1 MYAIEISDLSFTYE
15 NRTTPALDHVNLR
28 VKDQES
34 VLLAGASGS
43 GKPTLLKCINGLIPH
58 RYIGQYS
65 GQVNLAGKPV
75 AALDLDELSLVV
87 GTVLQE
93 PDKQLVSSSVENDVA
108 FGAKKERT
116 WYRTVQFR
124 PADYMALVVIGCCL
138 IFAVYLRTRFTTYWI
153 PT

>member
-1 MYAIEISDLSFTYE
+1 M
-15 NRTTPALDHVNLR
+15 
-28 VKDQES
+28 
-34 VLLAGASGS
+34 
-43 GKPTLLKCINGLIPH
+43 
-58 RYIGQYS
+58 
-65 GQVNLAGKPV
+65 

-124 PADYMALVVIGCCL
+124 AADYLALVLIGCCL
-138 IFAVYLRTRFTTYWI
+138 VFAVYLRTRFTTYWI